1 MGDILVNVL
10 EFVLLM
16 DEKYGIDWVVS
27 DLTEEERTAYDYF
40 RWEWNQTFGNCGPV
54 EFQQIEEDD

>member
-1 MGDILVNVL
+1 VNVL